1 MHSNDARDAFYER
14 RWFKGTVAVLGLIG
28 AVVALIG
35 PPKLWDVISDLFRND
50 LPPSDTEYI
59 LDASAA
65 MGEPFGTVEGA
76 TKLSA
81 AAEAIAQSIL
91 PLENEG
97 LALRRLGGT
106 CDETGDLLVD
116 FGAGRNDEV
125 SDAAADQ
132 EAAGESN
139 LAQAVIAAIDDF
151 HGDRF
156 PTDRTFTKRIV
167 VVTGTVDNCSGD
179 NAAELIRRRLENAGV
194 ELDFT
199 YVGLGIPEADRDRL
213 REIAGDE
220 DVLFADTE
228 DELAQVVDFLELE
241 PVISDSEAILEIHND
256 VIDRLNVFIGHLN
269 AGRTDPA
276 AAALEDANAAFSRGE
291 PRFDSIVV
299 HETRP
304 DLQAMAR
311 LVAQAR
317 AIQEQLFDVGETLLG
332 LRRDLGAEATSANYE
347 NALAEW
353 NGTIQRQQENV
364 DEINRANE
372 ELVAKLPPVET

>member
-1 MHSNDARDAFYER
+1 MQDSDARTAFYER
-14 RWFKGTVAVLGLIG
+14 RWFKGTVAVVGLIG

-35 PPKLWDVISDLFRND
+35 PPKLWDVVSDLFRND
-50 LPPSDTEYI
+50 LPPSDTEYV

-65 MGEPFGTVEGA
+65 MGAPFGTADGV

-81 AAEAIAQSIL
+81 ASMTIAQSVV

-97 LALRRLGGT
+97 LALRRFGGT

-116 FGAGRNDEV
+116 FGEGRNNEV

-132 EAAGESN
+132 QAAGRSN

-167 VVTGTVDNCSGD
+167 VVTGTVDDCSGD

-199 YVGLGIPEADRDRL
+199 YVGLGIPEAERNRL

-220 DVLFADTE
+220 DVVFADTD

-241 PVISDSEAILEIHND
+241 PVIADSEAILEIHNE
-256 VIDRLNVFIGHLN
+256 VIDRLNAFIGYLN
-269 AGRTDPA
+269 AARTAPA
-276 AAALEDANAAFSRGE
+276 AAALDDAKTAFSRGAS
-291 PRFDSIVV
+291 RFDSVIA

-304 DLQAMAR
+304 NLQVVAR

-317 AIQEQLFDVGETLLG
+317 AIQGELFDVGETLLG
-332 LRRDLGAEATSANYE
+332 LRQDLGADATSAEYE

-353 NGTIQRQQENV
+353 NGIIQRQQDNV
-364 DEINRANE
+364 EEINRANE
-372 ELVAKLPPVET
+372 ELMAQLPPVES